1 MHLVLVLKKGGS
13 VRVIAGQWETLNLM
27 ARGQVP
33 SDACVRVMEE
43 VGYLVGYHTSKE
55 GTKRQSAT

>member
-1 MHLVLVLKKGGS
+1 M
-13 VRVIAGQWETLNLM
+13 IAGQWETLNLM

-33 SDACVRVMEE
+33 SGACVRVMEE